1 MKRYIRANNKINP
14 SDLHVGDVIQTKAN
28 HRNPYETELWCYVG
42 IIDKMGDGWLHLTD
56 EDGYG
61 HQITWGRSPY
71 GDPSFTRLDRPDF
84 KLPGELFSHTF
95 YGKGEHH
102 SKQEVIDFL
111 RSTDKPIK
119 YTYGLGYRNPT
130 THNKPISLEEALG
143 IVEREWGM
151 LDVDERPKYVH
162 LNAYSENDMW

>member
-1 MKRYIRANNKINP
+1 MKRYIRANNNNNINP
-14 SDLHVGDVIQTKAN
+14 SDLRVGDVVQVRPN
-28 HRNPYETELWCYVG
+28 PDNPYNDDWCYKG
-42 IIDKMGDGWLHLTD
+42 IIVDMKDGRWMLKD
-56 EDGYG
+56 EDGYE
-61 HQITWGRSPY
+61 HQFVRTPY
-71 GDPSFTRLDRPDF
+71 GTPIFTLLDDKDF

-95 YGKGEHH
+95 YGEGEHH

-119 YTYGLGYRNPT
+119 YTYGLGYRNPS
-130 THNKPISLEEALG
+130 THNKPISLQEALD